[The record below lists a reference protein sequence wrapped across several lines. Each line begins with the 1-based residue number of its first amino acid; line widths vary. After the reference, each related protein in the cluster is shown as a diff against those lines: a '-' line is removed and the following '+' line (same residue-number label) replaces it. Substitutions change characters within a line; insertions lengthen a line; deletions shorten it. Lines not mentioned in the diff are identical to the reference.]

1 MGIQET
7 IIYRLVLKNLDF
19 GPYLL
24 FSILGLKKD
33 TPMGLRHVARGGGGG
48 ARGSAAPP
56 PLKVVPLKKNQKMKP
71 PCYCWQYRPQ
81 TQPIIDQAT
90 DLTVCKIGSL
100 IVTVGLYII

>member
-33 TPMGLRHVARGGGGG
+33 TPMGL
-48 ARGSAAPP
+48 GSQNPTKKLTY
-56 PLKVVPLKKNQKMKP
+56 LKIKL
-71 PCYCWQYRPQ
+71 
-81 TQPIIDQAT
+81 
-90 DLTVCKIGSL
+90 CKFPYINIL
-100 IVTVGLYII
+100 IL

>member
-33 TPMGLRHVARGGGGG
+33 TPMGLDSGVSKPDQKVDLLKDKTLQV
-48 ARGSAAPP
+48 SA
-56 PLKVVPLKKNQKMKP
+56 
-71 PCYCWQYRPQ
+71 Y
-81 TQPIIDQAT
+81 
-90 DLTVCKIGSL
+90 
-100 IVTVGLYII
+100 